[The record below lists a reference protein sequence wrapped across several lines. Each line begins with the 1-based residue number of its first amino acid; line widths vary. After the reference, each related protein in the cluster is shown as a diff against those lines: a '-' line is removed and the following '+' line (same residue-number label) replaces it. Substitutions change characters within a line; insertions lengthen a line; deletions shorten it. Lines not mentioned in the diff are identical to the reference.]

1 MVGATELFDRQ
12 VTRNKDKSYSMC
24 SNDMPR
30 LLIRSRL
37 KWWVN
42 PLLAITF
49 LAILVIVVSLLLG
62 SHFFSYFLYRV
73 SAISEKIIAVLYFI
87 PIVAIFA
94 LWGLRKVYVYTD
106 RVEVHYPLH
115 LYKNSII
122 TMDDVDAY
130 CVERYW
136 RKSRGSEVE
145 YYRVLLI
152 KGHILWLYVSQE
164 NCGNYDDMVS
174 VLKEYFALE
183 QMDVYI
189 KLSKD
194 EEFRLNDGKY
204 VICQDISNEE
214 LAKFRKE
221 RNRKLNNGETGWN
234 YSPNKYI
241 EITGWKNF
249 LVIAGIAAILLC
261 GVMLY
266 YMYKDNIT
274 EKIVVL
280 DRTTKLSDKI
290 YLVVDSVDV
299 DAQGIL
305 YSQTASWK
313 DEQDVVNMW
322 AFPIL
327 GSKNYWVT
335 IPVHID
341 MRDLITDEQQRHR
354 LLQIFHEH
362 HTYKVLS
369 NKSLEMKD
377 DKYLSKVAKNTS
389 LFTQIKYDDAEV
401 KMGRIL
407 YYDAEYYLKIED
419 YNTALSQF
427 KQAFADGY
435 PHSAISIG
443 RMYFV
448 GAGVEKDIDKSI
460 LWYRKAAEQD
470 FYEDTKADALNELSY
485 AYAAKGHWNEA
496 IASIN
501 KAIALRPNDA
511 ILYDSKGEHLFM
523 SGDTAQAKAMW
534 KKICELD
541 PELSYTKEKHSKLH
555 ELIEDIE

>member
-1 MVGATELFDRQ
+1 MVGTTELFDRQ
-12 VTRNKDKSYSMC
+12 VTRNKHKSYSMC

-115 LYKNSII
+115 LYNNSII

-130 CVERYW
+130 CIERYW

-145 YYRVLLI
+145 YYRMLLI

-183 QMDVYI
+183 QI
-189 KLSKD
+189 
-194 EEFRLNDGKY
+194 
-204 VICQDISNEE
+204 
-214 LAKFRKE
+214 
-221 RNRKLNNGETGWN
+221 
-234 YSPNKYI
+234 
-241 EITGWKNF
+241 
-249 LVIAGIAAILLC
+249 
-261 GVMLY
+261 
-266 YMYKDNIT
+266 
-274 EKIVVL
+274 
-280 DRTTKLSDKI
+280 
-290 YLVVDSVDV
+290 
-299 DAQGIL
+299 
-305 YSQTASWK
+305 
-313 DEQDVVNMW
+313 
-322 AFPIL
+322 
-327 GSKNYWVT
+327 
-335 IPVHID
+335 
-341 MRDLITDEQQRHR
+341 
-354 LLQIFHEH
+354 
-362 HTYKVLS
+362 
-369 NKSLEMKD
+369 
-377 DKYLSKVAKNTS
+377 
-389 LFTQIKYDDAEV
+389 
-401 KMGRIL
+401 
-407 YYDAEYYLKIED
+407 
-419 YNTALSQF
+419 
-427 KQAFADGY
+427 
-435 PHSAISIG
+435 
-443 RMYFV
+443 
-448 GAGVEKDIDKSI
+448 
-460 LWYRKAAEQD
+460 KAAEQD

-541 PELSYTKEKHSKLH
+541 PELSYTKEKHSKLR